1 MVEVSA
7 KFRMQMA
14 YVLISLIVLTLVEI
28 TWEIIAAGAW
38 CILRKAFD
46 WVRTHSTAQVRRF

>member
-28 TWEIIAAGAW
+28 TWEIIATGAW
-38 CILRKAFD
+38 CILRKTFD